1 MATQVDAVSEAQ
13 EADVVRAAMQDVLE
27 AQRKAVLAESP
38 VPPSVRIDRLERAR
52 ALLVDHRHA
61 LADAMAE
68 DYGGRPELLSLFSD
82 IAPSV
87 KALAFAKKHL
97 RRWMRPER
105 RRLEFPLGLLGAKAW
120 IEYQPKGVVGLISP
134 WNFPVNL
141 TFAPLA
147 GILAAGNRVMIKPSE
162 ITPATSETMARLI
175 RDYFDETEITVITG
189 GPEVGQAFA
198 SLPFDHLLFTGAT
211 SIGRHVMRAAAD
223 NLTPVTLEL
232 GGKSPVI
239 VSRSADPA
247 ETARRVVVGKMMN
260 AGQICLAPDYM
271 LVPAEDED
279 DIAEALVTAAS
290 ALYPTVKANPD
301 YTPVVNARHKARLMA
316 HIADAE
322 RQGAEITVVNPA
334 GEDFTA
340 DENSTVLPL
349 HILRKVTDDMT
360 VMQEEIFGP
369 LLPVVGYASIED
381 AIAYVNAR
389 PRPLGLYYFG
399 RDGEEER
406 RVLDRTVSGGVTL
419 GDVLWHVAHED
430 LPFGGIGPSGM
441 GVYHGR
447 DGFRTFSHARSIYR
461 QSRLNVGRLIGAE
474 PPYGTR
480 LRKVVEMQ
488 IRK

>member
-1 MATQVDAVSEAQ
+1 MATHVDAVSAEQ
-13 EADVVRAAMQDVLE
+13 EAAVMRAAMRDVLE

-38 VPPSVRIDRLERAR
+38 VPASVRIDRLDRAR
-52 ALLVDHRHA
+52 ALLVDHGTT
-61 LADAMAE
+61 LAEAMAE
-68 DYGGRPELLSLFSD
+68 DYGGRPELMSLFSD

-147 GILAAGNRVMIKPSE
+147 GILAAGNRAMIKPSE

-175 RDYFDETEITVITG
+175 AEYFDETEITVITG

-198 SLPFDHLLFTGAT
+198 ALPFDHLLFTGAT
-211 SIGRHVMRAAAD
+211 AIGRHVMRAAAD

-239 VSRSADPA
+239 VSRTADAA
-247 ETARRVVVGKMMN
+247 ETARRVIVGKMMN

-279 DIAEALVTAAS
+279 DIVAALAAAAR
-290 ALYPTVKANPD
+290 ALYPTVRANPD
-301 YTPVVNARHKARLMA
+301 YTPIVNARHKARLMA

-322 RQGAEITVVNPA
+322 KKGAGITVVNPA
-334 GEDFTA
+334 GEDFAA

-349 HILRKVTDDMT
+349 HILRHVDDSMT

-369 LLPVVGYASIED
+369 LLPVVPYRAIED

-399 RDGEEER
+399 RDPEEER

-447 DGFRTFSHARSIYR
+447 DGFRTFSHARAIYR
-461 QSRLNVGRLIGAE
+461 QSRINIGRLIGAE

-480 LRKVVEMQ
+480 LRKIVEMQ

>member
-1 MATQVDAVSEAQ
+1 MET
-13 EADVVRAAMQDVLE
+13 VLA

-38 VPPSVRIDRLERAR
+38 VSAAVRIDRLERAR
-52 ALLVDHRHA
+52 ALLVTHRDS

-68 DYGGRPELLSLFSD
+68 DFRGRPRLMSQFSD

-87 KALAFAKKHL
+87 KALAFAKKHV

-162 ITPATSETMARLI
+162 ITPATSDTMARLI
-175 RDYFDETEITVITG
+175 REYFDETEITVITG
-189 GPEVGQAFA
+189 GPEVGQVFSA
-198 SLPFDHLLFTGAT
+198 LPFDHLLFTGAT
-211 SIGRHVMRAAAD
+211 AIGRHVMRAAAD

-239 VSRSADPA
+239 VSRSADLA
-247 ETARRVVVGKMMN
+247 ETARRVIIGKMMN

-271 LVPAEDED
+271 LVPEEAV
-279 DIAEALVTAAS
+279 APAVEALEAAATAF
-290 ALYPTVKANPD
+290 YPTVKANPD
-301 YTPVVNARHKARLMA
+301 YTPIVNARHKARLLA
-316 HIADAE
+316 HIEDAT
-322 RQGAEITVVNPA
+322 RKGARITVVNPA

-349 HILRKVTDDMT
+349 HILRDVDDGMT

-369 LLPVVGYASIED
+369 LLPIVSYRAIED

-399 RDGEEER
+399 RDREEER

-447 DGFRTFSHARSIYR
+447 EGFRTFSHAKSIYR
-461 QSRLNVGRLIGAE
+461 QSRINIGRLIGAE
-474 PPYGTR
+474 PPYGER
-480 LRKVVEMQ
+480 LRRIVELQ
-488 IRK
+488 IRKS